1 MLQMN
6 HYLTFKSSND
16 DLKVGRV
23 CYLPKDQQNLGGAR
37 SGQATPGRCVPGFA
51 RGPLDLET
59 PLPARTPRRSASPD
73 AG

>member
-23 CYLPKDQQNLGGAR
+23 CYLPKDQQNHISYCVCDSTWEQKAAYDLDR
-37 SGQATPGRCVPGFA
+37 SPHVEA
-51 RGPLDLET
+51 
-59 PLPARTPRRSASPD
+59 
-73 AG
+73 